1 MSQEPRWLETLETPA
16 LVVDVPTMKENI
28 REYHEFVAQKGAG
41 AVVRPHTKTHKIPRI
56 AKMQIEMGARGII
69 VAKISEAE
77 VMADA
82 GIDDI
87 FICYPII
94 GLEKLTRLSAL
105 NRRLKRLFVEVD
117 SITGAK
123 QMSEYAQRT
132 GETFHVICEVDTVRY
147 GRTGFRYETA
157 VDEIMEVS
165 KLPGIQVDG
174 IFAYAYMTM
183 RDGSSATPEQCGV
196 AEGKL
201 TVGLAEQ
208 LRARGLKLEI
218 VAGGS
223 TPTGRWLAT
232 VPGITETHPGTYVYY
247 DAMSYFCGVTKK
259 DCAAYVVCTVV
270 SSDERH
276 AVIDGGSKTFST
288 DLAIDCAP
296 LYLNGYGWILDHD
309 ELRFDHMSE
318 EHGIITRKDGGKLDL
333 PIGTKLKIV
342 PNHICPCVALH
353 SFCYF
358 VDGDTIEKVAIEGRG
373 AIT

>member
-1 MSQEPRWLETLETPA
+1 MNQEPHWLQTLETPA

-28 REYHEFVAQKGAG
+28 REYHEFVANNGAG

-56 AKMQIEMGARGII
+56 AKMQIEMGAKGII

-94 GLEKLTRLSAL
+94 GLEKLVRLSAL

-117 SITGAK
+117 SLEGAR
-123 QMSEYAQRT
+123 QMSAYAQTT
-132 GETFHVICEVDTVRY
+132 GETFHVICEVDAVRY
-147 GRTGFRYETA
+147 GRTGFCYETA

-165 KLPGIQVDG
+165 KLPGLQVDG

-183 RDGSSATPEQCGV
+183 RDGSAATPEQCGV

-201 TVGLAEQ
+201 TVGLAEE

-247 DAMSYFCGVTKK
+247 DTMSKFFGVTPEQ
-259 DCAAYVVCTVV
+259 CAAYVVVTVV
-270 SSDERH
+270 SCNGQH

-288 DLAIDCAP
+288 DLTPDCAP
-296 LYLNGYGWILDHD
+296 LYLEGYGRIIGHD
-309 ELRFDHMSE
+309 DLRFDHMSE
-318 EHGIITRKDGGKLDL
+318 EHGMITSKNGSPVDL
-333 PIGTKLKIV
+333 PVGSKLMIV

-353 SFCYF
+353 DFCYF
-358 VDGDTIEKVAIEGRG
+358 AEGDTLEKVKIEGRG